1 MRLIIDNGVLFADGI
16 YLCYARSG
24 NARNNLDDGCFTVEI
39 RKDAQ
44 RAYVHVAGVGRVG
57 ADGGECDLVLDSVLG
72 ASGVIPCSAFVERLL
87 ALVQSSKQPVVMEIN
102 NG

>member
-1 MRLIIDNGVLFADGI
+1 MRLLIDNGALFADGLF
-16 YLCYARSG
+16 LCYARNS
-24 NARNNLDDGCFTVEI
+24 NARSSLDDGCFAVEI
-39 RKDAQ
+39 RKDA
-44 RAYVHVAGVGRVG
+44 RGPYVFIDGVGRVG
-57 ADGGECDLVLDSVLG
+57 ADGGECDLVLGSVLG

>member
-1 MRLIIDNGVLFADGI
+1 MRILIDNGVLFADGL

-24 NARNNLDDGCFTVEI
+24 NARNNLDDGCYSVEI
-39 RKDAQ
+39 RKDA
-44 RAYVHVAGVGRVG
+44 RGPYVHVDGVGRVG
-57 ADGGECDLVLDSVLG
+57 ADGGECDIVLGSVLG
-72 ASGVIPCSAFVERLL
+72 RDAVIPCSAFVERLL